1 MRLITAHKILISAA
15 LGLGVILALWGV
27 VHGRR
32 GEPGAWGVFALG
44 LGMIPVGI
52 LYLRKLLRNPPIR

>member
-1 MRLITAHKILISAA
+1 MRLLTAHKILITAA
-15 LGLGVILALWGV
+15 LGLGAILTIWGA

-44 LGMIPVGI
+44 LAVLPVGV
-52 LYLRKLLRNPPIR
+52 LYLRKLIRNPPIR

>member
-15 LGLGVILALWGV
+15 LALGAILTVWGA

-32 GEPGAWGVFALG
+32 GDPGAWGVFALG
-44 LGMIPVGI
+44 LAVLPVGT
-52 LYLRKLLRNPPIR
+52 LYLLKLIRNPPLR

>member
-1 MRLITAHKILISAA
+1 MRLLLAHKILISAA
-15 LGLGVILALWGV
+15 LGLAVILAVWGL

-44 LGMIPVGI
+44 LGVLPVGL
-52 LYLRKLLRNPPIR
+52 LYLRKLIRNPPLR